1 MMDLIS
7 TASSTPQ
14 RLPKPCVEQK
24 YAESALMCIK
34 PTAKEALGPGFGFE
48 LRVNECESLVL
59 PCYG

>member
-1 MMDLIS
+1 
-7 TASSTPQ
+7 
-14 RLPKPCVEQK
+14 
-24 YAESALMCIK
+24 MCIK